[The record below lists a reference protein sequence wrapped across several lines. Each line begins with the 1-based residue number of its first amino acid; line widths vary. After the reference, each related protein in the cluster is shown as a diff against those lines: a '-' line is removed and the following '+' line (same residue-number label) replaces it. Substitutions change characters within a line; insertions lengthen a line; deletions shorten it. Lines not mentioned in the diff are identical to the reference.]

1 MHVCLLE
8 HACVVTPAIIKPGR
22 PNKREKANAFL
33 EKKQLNDEHR
43 QIPSKH
49 FSMLYMIK

>member
-1 MHVCLLE
+1 MYVCLFE

-22 PNKREKANAFL
+22 PNKRQKQMYSR
-33 EKKQLNDEHR
+33 KKQLNNEHR

-49 FSMLYMIK
+49 F